1 MVDCNSELNKFYNE
15 KVRLGNLWNT
25 LGKYRDINLDRL
37 KNGLRNNNSPAYND
51 TISQGS
57 YSMRTIVQHV
67 NNDYDIDVGVVFDN
81 SKIGNMTS
89 KDIKDMVYRAIQDDR
104 FQKAPEVLKN
114 CVRVYYS
121 EGHHVDMAI
130 YRKKDDKQ
138 ELASSDWEE
147 SNPKEIVEWF
157 DNAVIS
163 KSPDDS
169 NGRQLR
175 RIVRFLKFWS
185 ISRKTWD
192 IPSGLILTILA
203 VECYAPIK
211 ARDDQAFYDT
221 LKKIKNRL
229 QYNKSI
235 LNPLNSKEIVNSD
248 KHKRRVENL
257 YNELQALF
265 DEYLSELE
273 LTKDKKKV
281 LMIWGKFFNSDFFDE
296 YIKNLS
302 CSAIIST
309 PNKPWLI

>member
-157 DNAVIS
+157 DNAVIN

-192 IPSGLILTILA
+192 MPSGLILTILA

-221 LKKIKNRL
+221 LKKILRISAKTYGL
-229 QYNKSI
+229 TVHQ
-235 LNPLNSKEIVNSD
+235 NSRI
-248 KHKRRVENL
+248 
-257 YNELQALF
+257 F
-265 DEYLSELE
+265 IYLC
-273 LTKDKKKV
+273 TFK
-281 LMIWGKFFNSDFFDE
+281 
-296 YIKNLS
+296 
-302 CSAIIST
+302 
-309 PNKPWLI
+309 

>member
-37 KNGLRNNNSPAYND
+37 KNGLRNNNSPAYSD

-81 SKIGNMTS
+81 SKIRNMTS

-147 SNPKEIVEWF
+147 SNPEEIVEWF
-157 DNAVIS
+157 DNAVIN

-192 IPSGLILTILA
+192 MPSGLILTILA

-235 LNPLNSKEIVNSD
+235 LNPLNSKETVNSD

-257 YNELQALF
+257 YDKLRALF

-273 LTKDKKKV
+273 LTKDKKRA

-296 YIKNLS
+296 CIKNLS
-302 CSAIIST
+302 CSTIIST
-309 PNKPWLI
+309 PSKPWRI

>member
-37 KNGLRNNNSPAYND
+37 KNGLWNNNSPAYND

-67 NNDYDIDVGVVFDN
+67 NNDYDIDVGVVFNN
-81 SKIGNMTS
+81 SKIRNMTS

-147 SNPKEIVEWF
+147 SNPEEIVEWF
-157 DNAVIS
+157 DNAVIN

-192 IPSGLILTILA
+192 MPSGLILTILA

>member
-37 KNGLRNNNSPAYND
+37 KNGLWNNNSPAYND

-67 NNDYDIDVGVVFDN
+67 NNDYDIDVGVVFNN
-81 SKIGNMTS
+81 SKIRNMTS

-147 SNPKEIVEWF
+147 SNPEEIVEWF

-192 IPSGLILTILA
+192 MPSGLILTILA

-211 ARDDQAFYDT
+211 ARDDQAFYET

-235 LNPLNSKEIVNSD
+235 LNPLNSKETVNSD

>member
-37 KNGLRNNNSPAYND
+37 KNGLWNNNSPAYND

-67 NNDYDIDVGVVFDN
+67 NNDYDIDVGVVFNN
-81 SKIGNMTS
+81 SKIRNMTS

-130 YRKKDDKQ
+130 YRKKDDRQ

-147 SNPKEIVEWF
+147 SNPEEIVEWF
-157 DNAVIS
+157 NNAVIS

-185 ISRKTWD
+185 ISRNAWD
-192 IPSGLILTILA
+192 MPSGLILTILA
-203 VECYAPIK
+203 VECYVPIK
-211 ARDDQAFYDT
+211 ARDDQSLYET

-235 LNPLNSKEIVNSD
+235 LNPLNLKEIANSD

-257 YNELQALF
+257 YDKLRALF

-273 LTKDKKKV
+273 LTKDKKRA

-296 YIKNLS
+296 CIKNLS
-302 CSAIIST
+302 CSTIIST
-309 PNKPWLI
+309 PSKPWRI

>member
-37 KNGLRNNNSPAYND
+37 KNGLRNNNSPAYSD

-57 YSMRTIVQHV
+57 YSMKTIVQHI

-81 SKIGNMTS
+81 SKIGNMTA

-130 YRKKDDKQ
+130 YRKKDDRQ

-147 SNPKEIVEWF
+147 SNPEEIVEWF
-157 DNAVIS
+157 NNAVIS

-185 ISRKTWD
+185 ISRNAWD
-192 IPSGLILTILA
+192 MPSGLILTILA
-203 VECYAPIK
+203 VECYVPIK
-211 ARDDQAFYDT
+211 ARDDQSLYET

-235 LNPLNSKEIVNSD
+235 LNPLNLKEIANSD

-257 YNELQALF
+257 YDKLRALF

-273 LTKDKKKV
+273 LTKDKKRA

-296 YIKNLS
+296 CIKNLS
-302 CSAIIST
+302 CSTIIST
-309 PNKPWLI
+309 PSKPWRI